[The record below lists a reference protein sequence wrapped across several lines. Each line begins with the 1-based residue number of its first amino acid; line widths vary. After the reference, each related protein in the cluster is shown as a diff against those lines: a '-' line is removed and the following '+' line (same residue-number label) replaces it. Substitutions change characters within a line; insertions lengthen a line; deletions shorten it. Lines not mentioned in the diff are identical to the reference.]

1 MLSRRTPLLAPLAP
15 LAAAV
20 ALAAGAPAA
29 HAYTAPK
36 LNFKMPTAYAGLPA
50 FPAGSMC
57 GNQFGAEGQGRTGGN
72 DVTLCGN
79 GLTFVG
85 PQTSITNTIGPTI
98 ITAGFAGT
106 VITSA
111 GNVSILP

>member
-1 MLSRRTPLLAPLAP
+1 MLSCPKPLLAS
-15 LAAAV
+15 LAAAA

-29 HAYTAPK
+29 EAYTAPQ
-36 LNFKMPTAYAGLPA
+36 LNFKLPTSYAG
-50 FPAGSMC
+50 FPGISSGGIC
-57 GNQFGAEGQGRTGGN
+57 GNTVGPEGQGRTGGN
-72 DVTLCGN
+72 DVTICGH

-85 PQTSITNTIGPTI
+85 PQSSITSTIGPTI
-98 ITAGFAGT
+98 IAAGFTGT